1 LVKVQHHE
9 YCRNEIGQE
18 TGILRWAKF
27 RLVRPQGNI
36 HARKY
41 EENEAIG
48 ENHLS
53 EAPSTHQ
60 IAGGGRCDSN
70 ELVYVQ

>member
-1 LVKVQHHE
+1 MSDASFHLS
-9 YCRNEIGQE
+9 
-18 TGILRWAKF
+18 
-27 RLVRPQGNI
+27 RPQRNT

-48 ENHLS
+48 ENHVS

-70 ELVYVQ
+70 ELVYVQQKNDEVEAHRVNEDSR